1 MVKERTFADV
11 ISDFW
16 PKSTIARLSVG
27 RWNGPI
33 GRTKWRPMPERAQA
47 ALVLEV
53 KPNLGITAM
62 TDEKTDQ
69 KKRDEKPP
77 APVLSGA
84 PDRALEL
91 KVKKHPEDEDAKVD
105 LGSDES
111 MDASDPISTT
121 QPGSS
126 EPAPSSS

>member
-1 MVKERTFADV
+1 
-11 ISDFW
+11 
-16 PKSTIARLSVG
+16 
-27 RWNGPI
+27 
-33 GRTKWRPMPERAQA
+33 
-47 ALVLEV
+47 
-53 KPNLGITAM
+53 M
-62 TDEKTDQ
+62 TDPKTDR
-69 KKRDEKPP
+69 KEDRKPP

-84 PDRALEL
+84 PDRAFEL

-126 EPAPSSS
+126 EPAPSSTFPEKKSGD